1 MLYNRNFS
9 IQTVMG
15 AEGGT
20 ISGGTILWFDCTSNS
35 YAWYENGDNFH
46 TKIEKKNVFNRNCI
60 HNCL

>member
-1 MLYNRNFS
+1 
-9 IQTVMG
+9 MG